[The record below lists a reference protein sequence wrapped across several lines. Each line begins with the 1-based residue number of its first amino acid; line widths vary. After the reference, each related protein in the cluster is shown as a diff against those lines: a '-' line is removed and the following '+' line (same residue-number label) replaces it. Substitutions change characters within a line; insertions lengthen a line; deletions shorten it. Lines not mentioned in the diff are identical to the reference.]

1 MTCFSNEANSLVTD
15 CKELLQT
22 LPHQHSY
29 DYPPE
34 LLSLQGKKRIF
45 QLHFDPE
52 STKERQLFILDTCW
66 DDTPLLPPPNAV
78 HAESTIDSS
87 RTTAPMKIQMKANI
101 TTSQTKDPELLDLK
115 HSEITPPSEQP
126 KPITVP
132 EERKPAE
139 AVELKEIQVKTPGK
153 EATRPAIPMD
163 TPPETLKEQFSLSQT
178 SDSVKQT
185 VRKSARKALFTGTN
199 DESTTSGF
207 KKSKKEG

>member
-1 MTCFSNEANSLVTD
+1 M
-15 CKELLQT
+15 
-22 LPHQHSY
+22 
-29 DYPPE
+29 
-34 LLSLQGKKRIF
+34 
-45 QLHFDPE
+45 HFDPE

-87 RTTAPMKIQMKANI
+87 RTTCPMKIQMKANI
-101 TTSQTKDPELLDLK
+101 TTSQTKDAELLDLK

-207 KKSKKEG
+207 KKSKKEE